1 MIIRRVSST
10 FLCFLFLTISISG
23 CATKGQ
29 NAKPLVKSPPIKSIA
44 FVPVRNPSRFEVDK
58 RGGPLSLL
66 PGGRIWRELETSG
79 KSSAFTRRMRELG
92 LTNLGDELTTKITE
106 SLVKRGYQVTV
117 LNNTKIR
124 FDPEDPGHIDY
135 DTIKTD
141 ADAILNVWVQEAGAF
156 SVLSSLVYRPQLNLG
171 VELVR
176 PGSEGEELYD
186 DTLVYGAH
194 AGKADH
200 DAIPSDP
207 KHEYK
212 DYDVLMARSTEVV
225 ESLRAGAAALAE
237 LIAINLEPYNK

>member
-1 MIIRRVSST
+1 MTIRRVNSA
-10 FLCFLFLTISISG
+10 FLCIFCLIVLISG
-23 CATKGQ
+23 CATKGK
-29 NAKPLVKSPPIKSIA
+29 NAKPVAKSPPIKTIA

-92 LTNLGDELTTKITE
+92 LTDLGDELTTKIAE

-135 DTIKTD
+135 ETIKTD

-176 PGSEGEELYD
+176 PGTEGEEIYD
-186 DTLVYGAH
+186 DNLVYGAH
-194 AGKADH
+194 ASKAGH

-212 DYDVLMARSTEVV
+212 DYDVLMARSAEVA
-225 ESLRAGAAALAE
+225 ESLRVGAAALAE
-237 LIAINLEPYNK
+237 LIATNLEPFNK